1 MNGMPV
7 FGKQALT
14 TEEKAILLEQLA
26 ARFEKNRH
34 RHPSVEWAMIEEKL
48 HDDGHL
54 LLTVYK
60 MEETGGE
67 PDIFVFP
74 ETNKLAFIDCVKE
87 TPKGRRSVC
96 FDEEAR
102 LKRKKFP
109 PAMSAKDQAAQIGI
123 DILTENEYRQLQA
136 IEPVDEKTSSWLE
149 TPAHIR
155 ALGGAIFG
163 DRRYNQVFVY
173 HNGADSYYASRG
185 YRGKVNL

>member
-1 MNGMPV
+1 MSV
-7 FGKQALT
+7 FEKQT
-14 TEEKAILLEQLA
+14 ISVEEKAALLEQLA
-26 ARFEKNRH
+26 TRFEKNTH
-34 RHPSVEWAMIEEKL
+34 RHPSVEWTMIEDKL
-48 HDDGHL
+48 HNDEAL

-67 PDIFVFP
+67 PDVVVFSETDTIAFV
-74 ETNKLAFIDCVKE
+74 DCVKE

-109 PAMSAKDQAAQIGI
+109 PEMSAKDQAAQMGI
-123 DILTENEYRQLQA
+123 DILTENEYKQLQA
-136 IEPVDEKTSSWLE
+136 INPVDEKTSSWLE
-149 TPAHIR
+149 TPSEIR
-155 ALGGAIFG
+155 TLGGAIFG

-185 YRGKVNL
+185 YRGKVII